1 MILHL
6 LRRKRSPEAKDDNAV
21 AMDLMPMALS
31 DSRDKSDRG
40 ERFTHRLEA
49 FSDLVFGFSL
59 SLLATRL
66 DIPATA
72 SEVFEATRWTTFI
85 VTFGTICAI
94 WLSHYRIFR
103 HRFVAHPPDV
113 IVNFIFLLGIAV
125 LPYSV
130 QIFLRFPSA
139 SHVIILYLGDF
150 ALILA
155 ALATLR
161 WRALLQRRDDPDVDV
176 RLREWRGTIRQYI
189 LVLVIIAFLFVI
201 NSHLIPAEKFFSVLP
216 ASLVVVALGTRLS
229 VRRLPGF
236 LAATNAQQ
244 S

>member
-1 MILHL
+1 MESASVNPAAAETA
-6 LRRKRSPEAKDDNAV
+6 SPIY
-21 AMDLMPMALS
+21 
-31 DSRDKSDRG
+31 G

-66 DIPATA
+66 DIPAKA
-72 SEVFEATRWTTFI
+72 SEVFETTRWATFI

-103 HRFVAHPPDV
+103 HHFVARTPDV
-113 IVNFIFLLGIAV
+113 IVNFIFLLGIAI

-130 QIFLRFPSA
+130 QIFLHFAPA
-139 SHVIILYLGDF
+139 SDAVVLYLGDF
-150 ALILA
+150 GLVMA

-161 WRALLQRRDDPDVDV
+161 WRALRQRRDDPDPEA
-176 RLREWRGTIRQYI
+176 RLREWRGTVRQYI
-189 LVLVIIAFLFVI
+189 LSLIIIGFLI
-201 NSHLIPAEKFFSVLP
+201 AMNAQLIQAQKFFSFLP
-216 ASLVVVALGTRLS
+216 AAIVIVTLGTRLS

-236 LAATNAQQ
+236 LAATSAEQ

>member
-1 MILHL
+1 
-6 LRRKRSPEAKDDNAV
+6 
-21 AMDLMPMALS
+21 MDLTQTAPP

-40 ERFTHRLEA
+40 ERFTRRVEA

-66 DIPATA
+66 DIPANA
-72 SEVFEATRWTTFI
+72 SEVFETTRWATFI

-103 HRFVAHPPDV
+103 HRFVARTPDV

-130 QIFLRFPSA
+130 QIFLRFNTA
-139 SHVIILYLGDF
+139 SHVIVLYLGDF
-150 ALILA
+150 ALVMA

-161 WRALLQRRDDPDVDV
+161 WRALRQRRDDPDTEV
-176 RLREWRGTIRQYI
+176 RLREWRGTVRQYI
-189 LVLVIIAFLFVI
+189 LVVLIIAFLFAL
-201 NSHLIPAEKFFSVLP
+201 NAELIPQGKSVSFVPP
-216 ASLVVVALGTRLS
+216 AILVVALGTRLT
-229 VRRLPGF
+229 VRRLPRF
-236 LAATNAQQ
+236 LAATRAQQ
-244 S
+244 R